1 MKMTDKDYIEYCKLL
16 NGTTIPSNLSTD
28 ERDKRKE
35 PLLHWVDQHTPAK
48 LYKFRECNENNIN
61 AFRNQQI
68 WFATGAKMNDDY
80 DAILYSD
87 NERILAD
94 LCVLFGK
101 NGNLTFFKTLKEGGN
116 PPPVLYEIFGAQ
128 FIENTKKILA
138 DADETLI
145 KQISSTIKTLT
156 EDGFKEQF
164 PFITQSVQRVIKFSS
179 FSEAIC
185 SPLMWGNYADNSS
198 GFALAYDFRNR
209 NYNEC
214 LYCDKRGTCPVP
226 KSNELLPIVYR
237 DKRVNATEY
246 ARFVMQNSFT
256 QRLLYNLH
264 VPAQLCGPA
273 LATITCSDLFM
284 QTKIVNSK
292 FKDWSYEEEWRLT
305 INYQSPSYA
314 TDQTAYIRKKPCA
327 LYLGRK
333 IKDTDE
339 LILRNIAYEQHI
351 PVYKMQ
357 IDEIATD
364 YELKPT
370 RQNNTVK
377 DLHLKQKAGSDY
389 LPIYMKIKQKI

>member
-1 MKMTDKDYIEYCKLL
+1 MKLTDKDYIEYCKLL
-16 NGTTIPSNLSTD
+16 NDTTIPSNLSAE
-28 ERDKRKE
+28 ERYKKKE

-48 LYKFRECNENNIN
+48 LYKFRECNQNNID

-87 NERILAD
+87 NEGILTD
-94 LCVLFGK
+94 LRGLFVED
-101 NGNLTFFKTLKEGGN
+101 GNLIFLKTLKEGGN
-116 PPPVLYEIFGAQ
+116 PPPIIFEIFGAQ
-128 FIENTKKILA
+128 FIENTKKFLTG
-138 DADETLI
+138 ADEPVIT
-145 KQISSTIKTLT
+145 QISSTIKTLT

-179 FSEAIC
+179 FSEAIG

-198 GFALAYDFRNR
+198 GFALAYDFRSR

-214 LYCDKRGTCPVP
+214 PRCNKRDTCPAP

-237 DKRVNATEY
+237 NKRINATEY
-246 ARFVMQNSFT
+246 ARFVMQYSFT
-256 QRLLYNLH
+256 QRLLSNLH
-264 VPAQLCGPA
+264 VPEQLWGQA

-292 FKDWSYEEEWRLT
+292 FKDWSYEEEWRMT
-305 INYQSPSYA
+305 INYESPSCA
-314 TDQTAYIRKKPCA
+314 TDQVANVWKKPCA

-339 LILRNIAYEQHI
+339 LILRNIAY
-351 PVYKMQ
+351 
-357 IDEIATD
+357 
-364 YELKPT
+364 
-370 RQNNTVK
+370 
-377 DLHLKQKAGSDY
+377 
-389 LPIYMKIKQKI
+389 KQKIPVFKMAIDETSSDYQLKPVRQKNNMKQLLLK